1 MGPQQQLPCRAS
13 LAAGLRGLPAI
24 PQSDNSTVNEAS
36 RHVRPT
42 LPRQPERLDDVDP
55 GQKSS
60 DRRRRRQARSR
71 VNRRG
76 GVPLLDELS
85 STGVVT
91 RMGARMRIFLFLA
104 PWAGRDEQQQ
114 AWRNA
119 TGGKDP
125 A

>member
-13 LAAGLRGLPAI
+13 LAAGLRGLPVI
-24 PQSDNSTVNEAS
+24 PQSDHSTVIETF

-42 LPRQPERLDDVDP
+42 LPRQPERLADVDP

-60 DRRRRRQARSR
+60 DRRRRWQARSR

-91 RMGARMRIFLFLA
+91 RIGARRGFSHCLA
-104 PWAGRDEQQQ
+104 PWAERDEQQQ
-114 AWRNA
+114 ALRNA

>member
-13 LAAGLRGLPAI
+13 LAAGLRELPVI
-24 PQSDNSTVNEAS
+24 PQSDHSTVVETF

-42 LPRQPERLDDVDP
+42 LPRQPERLADVDP
-55 GQKSS
+55 GQQSS

-85 STGVVT
+85 STGAGAHGPFSLQT
-91 RMGARMRIFLFLA
+91 RSETVIR
-104 PWAGRDEQQQ
+104 
-114 AWRNA
+114 
-119 TGGKDP
+119 
-125 A
+125 